1 MAPEVLD
8 GSILHRDWTAS
19 FKQADRYGLGLLFW
33 ELSRR
38 CHDIVKVG
46 KSLLLL
52 LSLLCY
58 IIVASL

>member
-8 GSILHRDWTAS
+8 GSILHRDWAAS

-38 CHDIVKVG
+38 CHDIVQPG
-46 KSLLLL
+46 K
-52 LSLLCY
+52 
-58 IIVASL
+58 